1 MLFLSSTIFS
11 SECVVFGVI
20 ISPTKKGGRD
30 ALVVVLR
37 SGRRQLRERERGE
50 RGRFEFAELEE
61 VNTWKKEEQTF
72 HMFWIYESFRGF
84 SMQFSHVYLIM
95 WISFFGIRIIIIIAL
110 LSPGA

>member
-1 MLFLSSTIFS
+1 MCEDMTKRKVVCKHICQAPLGAKMLLIMLFLSSTTFS

-61 VNTWKKEEQTF
+61 VNT
-72 HMFWIYESFRGF
+72 
-84 SMQFSHVYLIM
+84 
-95 WISFFGIRIIIIIAL
+95 
-110 LSPGA
+110 

>member
-1 MLFLSSTIFS
+1 MCEDMTKREVVCKHVCKAPLGAKMLLIMLFLSSTIFS

-61 VNTWKKEEQTF
+61 VNT
-72 HMFWIYESFRGF
+72 
-84 SMQFSHVYLIM
+84 
-95 WISFFGIRIIIIIAL
+95 
-110 LSPGA
+110 